1 MSLSTIDLITAR
13 ETANTILEDM
23 RLDAYIFE
31 VEPRN
36 ENWELTI
43 ECACEIDGGWKRIT
57 LRVHKKMLLQSFID
71 EDVKRDLFNYWEKR
85 LVDCKKIKGL
95 GDN

>member
-1 MSLSTIDLITAR
+1 MSLSTIDLAKAR

-23 RLDAYIFE
+23 RLDAYLFE

-57 LRVHKKMLLQSFID
+57 LRVPKKVLLQSYVD
-71 EDVKRDLFNYWEKR
+71 EDVKRDLFNYWEKQ

-95 GDN
+95 GDY

>member
-1 MSLSTIDLITAR
+1 MSLSPIDLAKAR

-43 ECACEIDGGWKRIT
+43 ECACEIDGGWKTIT
-57 LRVHKKMLLQSFID
+57 LRVPKKILLQSFVD
-71 EDVKRDLFNYWEKR
+71 EDVKRDLFNYWKKR

-95 GDN
+95 ADN